1 MKALRD
7 RPMLS
12 GMRNEV
18 MLQVLPSCRQYFL
31 LLLTAGIL
39 PCAGNP
45 DAQQDRAGKAP
56 VNSLS
61 EKEKSE
67 GWELLFDGI
76 NIEGWRRY
84 GSATEK
90 ITGWRIENGTLHKP
104 AGVRAGNIMTT
115 GVYGDF
121 EFSWEWKLH
130 KRGNN
135 GVKYFITTERGAAI
149 GHEYQMIDDVIVKD
163 PYSSNA
169 SFYLLVKPVED
180 KPNRPMGEWNHSR
193 IIVRGNHCEH
203 WLNGQK
209 VLAYQCG
216 SPAIMNRVTKTKFRK
231 YPGFGRKVRGHILLT
246 DHKDPCW
253 YRNLKIRK
261 LTKS

>member
-7 RPMLS
+7 WPMLT
-12 GMRNEV
+12 GMRKEV
-18 MLQVLPSCRQYFL
+18 MRQGFSSCRQYFL

-45 DAQQDRAGKAP
+45 DAKQDRSGKAP
-56 VNSLS
+56 VNSLTEN
-61 EKEKSE
+61 EKAA
-67 GWELLFDGI
+67 GWKLLFNGRT
-76 NIEGWRRY
+76 IEGWRRY

-90 ITGWRIENGTLHKP
+90 ITGWRIDNGTLHKP
-104 AGVRAGNIMTT
+104 AGVRAGNIMTSES
-115 GVYGDF
+115 YEDF
-121 EFSWEWKLH
+121 EFSWEWKLQE
-130 KRGNN
+130 RGNN
-135 GVKYFITTERGAAI
+135 GVKYFITEERGAAI
-149 GHEYQMIDDVIVKD
+149 GHEYQMIDDIIVKD

-180 KPNRPMGEWNHSR
+180 KPNKPMGEWNRSR
-193 IIVRGNHCEH
+193 ILVRGNHCEH
-203 WLNGQK
+203 WLNGKK
-209 VLAYQCG
+209 VLTYECG

-231 YPGFGRKVRGHILLT
+231 YPGFGGKISGHILLT

>member
-1 MKALRD
+1 VKALRD
-7 RPMLS
+7 LQMLT
-12 GMRNEV
+12 GMGKEV
-18 MLQVLPSCRQYFL
+18 MRRGFPSCHQYFL
-31 LLLTAGIL
+31 LLLTAVIL

-45 DAQQDRAGKAP
+45 GTKQDSNSKSS
-56 VNSLS
+56 VNFLT
-61 EKEKSE
+61 ENEKSE
-67 GWELLFDGI
+67 GWRLLFDGRS
-76 NIEGWRRY
+76 IEGWRCY

-90 ITGWRIENGTLHKP
+90 ITGWRIENGALHKP

-115 GVYGDF
+115 GVYEDF
-121 EFSWEWKLH
+121 EFSWEWKLQ

-149 GHEYQMIDDVIVKD
+149 GHEYQMIDDATVKD

-169 SFYLLVKPVED
+169 SFYLLVKPVKD
-180 KPNRPMGEWNHSR
+180 KPGKQMGEWNRSK
-193 IIVRGNHCEH
+193 ILVRGNHCEH
-203 WLNGQK
+203 WLNNRK
-209 VLAYQCG
+209 VLTYECG
-216 SPAIMNRVTKTKFRK
+216 SPAIMNRVSKTKFRK
-231 YPGFGRKVRGHILLT
+231 YPGFGKKVTGHILLT